1 MNGLN
6 YRTGVKRFLSLNHMA
21 AYLLRKATK
30 SLILIPNQENIGNSS
45 EDLFFGILTAR
56 GLNLKLIVINPT
68 IPCFIKQF
76 KSTDISYIELF
87 SQFIY
92 PKKKFHRYL
101 LDEFFSIYYTL
112 VNIFLGPL
120 LVQKIFL
127 FFFKQR
133 LMDYYL
139 IPSLGQETIYNP
151 NNFQRILQSES
162 TLTSDFYRKA
172 ASNFVMHPK
181 TDLEFDSVRKK
192 LGLSNTDWY
201 VSFHIRDHYYKNDFT
216 NIRNCDPISYVPAMN
231 EILKA
236 GGAVV
241 LLGHSPFKFPINHK
255 NFIDYRNF
263 DSKSSFWDALV
274 IKYSKFFVATSSGLL
289 DMGLFFETPILETN
303 VVSRLTSIPLKKS
316 DRYMFKKLFSK
327 QLNRTLT
334 LREFIDIDPFKLES
348 ERDQDLNWIDNSSE
362 DLVVAVREMLEGT
375 SSSVQFE
382 LQHDFKALVKI
393 RNYQTLRESHIPK
406 TPLAQMNFYRFLARH
421 ELSQSAVSAK
431 YFEENW
437 YLN

>member
-1 MNGLN
+1 
-6 YRTGVKRFLSLNHMA
+6 VKRFLSLNHRI
-21 AYLLRKATK
+21 AYLLGKATK
-30 SLILIPNQENIGNSS
+30 SLILIPNRENIGNSA
-45 EDLFFGILTAR
+45 EDLFFGILTAK
-56 GLNLKLIVINPT
+56 GLNLKLIVINPM
-68 IPCFIKQF
+68 IPSCIKQF
-76 KSTDISYIELF
+76 KSTDISYFELF

-101 LDEFFSIYYTL
+101 LDKFFSIYYIL
-112 VNIFLGPL
+112 MNIFLGPL
-120 LVQKIFL
+120 LVQKVFL
-127 FFFKQR
+127 FFFKLR
-133 LMDYYL
+133 LLDYYL

-151 NNFQRILQSES
+151 NKFQRLIQSES

-172 ASNFVMHPK
+172 ASNFVIPPK
-181 TDLEFDSVRKK
+181 TDLEFDLIRKK
-192 LGLSNTDWY
+192 LSLSNTNWY

-216 NIRNCDPISYVPAMN
+216 NIRNCDPINYMPAMN

-241 LLGHSPFKFPINHK
+241 LLGHSPFKFPITHQ

-289 DMGLFFETPILETN
+289 DIGLFFDTPILETN
-303 VVSRLTSIPLKKS
+303 IVSRLHSIPLKRS

-327 QLNRTLT
+327 RLNRSLT
-334 LREFIDIDPFKLES
+334 LREFIDIDPFKIEF
-348 ERDQDLNWIDNSSE
+348 ERDQDLDWVDNSSE
-362 DLVVAVREMLEGT
+362 DLVVAVREMLMGT
-375 SSSVQFE
+375 SSSIQFE
-382 LQHDFKALVKI
+382 LQHDFKELVKI
-393 RNYQTLRESHIPK
+393 RNYQALRESHIHK
-406 TPLAQMNFYRFLARH
+406 SPLAQMNFYRFLARH

-437 YLN
+437 NSN